1 LQIGKVLVM
10 QKVINSTFDDKQFN
24 PAALAVIDAVGGD
37 GSTGDHLRCPEC
49 GHNSL
54 SVKNG
59 DKVLVVVH
67 CFRCGKEGGPAI
79 IDKLRAVG
87 VWPTNAAL
95 SPRKLAAQVEQ
106 VRSPEERRRYA
117 IHIWNG
123 IKGSGVRLAPLLE
136 HYLNARAIE
145 AVPVIARIT
154 LPPSLLAYDE
164 REDGVASHDPG
175 MVMPIRDKRGVLQ
188 GVHVVWLNANLTGKR
203 DAEPQ
208 KQSFGLVKGNFIE
221 LCEIPYDKPLP
232 KLIIA
237 EGAETALAMMQL
249 TGLPAIATAGRG
261 GFMAELDPPDAAEY
275 IIAPDCDD
283 DGSRRDAGRLAQRLL
298 GHVVRIAMPSRP
310 TGSKSGFDWND
321 ALMAVA
327 ADKRNATAEQGVDF
341 LILLDSMKRAIVNA
355 PTFES
360 VMTDEEKREIHLNVL
375 AEVMFNNHLDYEPLR
390 ADAARDLKMRQQILD
405 AEVERRCKA
414 LRERKSEPPKVNIE
428 MLAASARDIIASKD
442 VLGMLA
448 KHLEQVIAGEEQLTK
463 LLYLVGTSRLFEKTM
478 HAAIK
483 GPSAGGK
490 SESRKR
496 VVHYFP
502 PEDVIEFT
510 ALSEKALLY
519 FKDDFQHKILS
530 MGEARGQDE
539 AKFQDYLL
547 RELMSEGKLE
557 YMVPIKHGNAI
568 ETHTVTKHG
577 PVAFIVTTTRNTL
590 NPENETRMLSLE
602 INDSEEQTREV
613 LQKVALTEG
622 YNRAPYE
629 ADYKPWHDFQ
639 RWLAAGEC
647 RVIIPFAKTLGKMM
661 GSTRPVR
668 LRRDFGQLLRAIKAH
683 ALLHRAQRAR
693 DDSGAIKATIDGDY
707 AAVRELMGDLLA
719 TASELKMREA
729 IAQTIAVVKKL
740 QSEHGGRVG
749 QLESE
754 HGGAG
759 ITVRQVGDALNL
771 DRSAAGRRLRKAVDD
786 GYLNNLE
793 TRPGRAA
800 RYRASDEPPAEA
812 GMLLP
817 TPKELRAEID
827 RTNARRE
834 QLQNPA
840 QRAQGRSRH

>member
-1 LQIGKVLVM
+1 MSANPK
-10 QKVINSTFDDKQFN
+10 FN
-24 PAALAVIDAVGGD
+24 PAALGIIAAAGGD
-37 GSTGDHLRCPEC
+37 GSAGDHLCCPVC
-49 GHNSL
+49 SGKSL
-54 SVKNG
+54 SVSNG
-59 DKVLVVVH
+59 GKALVVVH
-67 CFRCGKEGGPAI
+67 CFKCGKQGGPAI
-79 IDKLRAVG
+79 IDKFRAMG
-87 VWPTNAAL
+87 VWPTNVAL
-95 SPRKLAAQVEQ
+95 SPRKLATQED
-106 VRSPEERRRYA
+106 RSPEERRRYA
-117 IHIWNG
+117 LNVWKG
-123 IKGSGVRLAPLLE
+123 IKGSGGRLAPLLE

-145 AVPVIARIT
+145 AVPATARIT
-154 LPPSLLAYDE
+154 LPPSLLACDE

-175 MVMPIRDKRGVLQ
+175 MVLPIRNKHGVFQ
-188 GVHVVWLNANLTGKR
+188 AIHVVWLKADLKGKR

-221 LCEIPYDKPLP
+221 LCKISYDKPLP

-261 GFMAELDPPDAAEY
+261 FMADLDPPDAAEY

-283 DGSRRDAGRLAQRLL
+283 DGGSRRDAGRLAQKLI
-298 GHVVRIAMPSRP
+298 GHIVRIAMPSPP

-327 ADKRNATAEQGVDF
+327 ADKRNSTAAQGVDF
-341 LILLDSMKRAIVNA
+341 LILLDSMKRAIVDA
-355 PTFES
+355 PIFES
-360 VMTDEEKREIHLNVL
+360 VMTDEERREIHLNVL

-390 ADAARDLKMRQQILD
+390 ADAARDLKLRVQVLD
-405 AEVERRCKA
+405 EEVARRCKA
-414 LRERKSEPPKVNIE
+414 LRERKSEPTKVDIE
-428 MLAASARDIIASKD
+428 TLAASARDIIASED

-448 KHLEQVIAGEEQLTK
+448 ERVGRVIAGEKHLVK
-463 LLYLVGTSRLFEKTM
+463 LLYLVGTSRLFDKTM
-478 HAAIK
+478 HAAVK

-496 VVHYFP
+496 VVRYFP

-510 ALSEKALLY
+510 AVSEKALLY

-557 YMVPIKHGNAI
+557 YMVPIKHGNTI
-568 ETHTVTKHG
+568 ETRTVTKHG

-602 INDSEEQTREV
+602 INDSEEQTRRV

-622 YNRAPYE
+622 YNRTPAE

-647 RVIIPFAKTLGKMM
+647 RVVIPFAKTLGRMM
-661 GSTRPVR
+661 GSTRSVR

-683 ALLHRAQRAR
+683 ALLHRAHRAR
-693 DDSGAIKATIDGDY
+693 DGVGAIKATLDEDY
-707 AAVRELMGDLLA
+707 AAARALMGGLLA
-719 TASELKMREA
+719 AASELKMRKA
-729 IAQTIAVVKKL
+729 IAKTIAVVKEL
-740 QSEHGGRVG
+740 EHGGRLG
-749 QLESE
+749 QLELE
-754 HGGAG
+754 HGAG
-759 ITVRQVGDALNL
+759 GVTVRQVSDALKL
-771 DRSAAGRRLRKAVDD
+771 DRSAALRRLRKAADD
-786 GYLNNLE
+786 GYLINLE

-800 RYRASDEPPAEA
+800 RYRASEESPSE
-812 GMLLP
+812 GGTLLP
-817 TPKELRAEID
+817 APKAVRAQID
-827 RTNARRE
+827 RTKARQE
-834 QLQNPA
+834 EPENPA
-840 QRAQGRSRH
+840 QRAHPSVRR